1 MIHLGTGTSMPSQFL
16 QEWYGSFSFPSGV
29 FELPTNNYGTYDSSI
44 FQSRGVLAEAQY
56 SQNVMRVGRHPWNH
70 LFHFL
75 EITLLLR
82 LAWESFLICNNTWSE
97 LLLLYSVGVSDRG
110 VLNQLVNLFCV
121 LPIPDGDAK
130 RHKVYTGSGNQGPTS
145 SLRDRSCNR
154 TDQLYEIK

>member
-1 MIHLGTGTSMPSQFL
+1 VLLKSIDSGIDSVIMYILACLNYLLWTIFFSFFDSLRKKVIHLRTGTSMPSQFL
-16 QEWYGSFSFPSGV
+16 QEWYGSFSFPSGI

-97 LLLLYSVGVSDRG
+97 HLLLYR
-110 VLNQLVNLFCV
+110 LQLFSTTRC
-121 LPIPDGDAK
+121 D
-130 RHKVYTGSGNQGPTS
+130 
-145 SLRDRSCNR
+145 
-154 TDQLYEIK
+154 